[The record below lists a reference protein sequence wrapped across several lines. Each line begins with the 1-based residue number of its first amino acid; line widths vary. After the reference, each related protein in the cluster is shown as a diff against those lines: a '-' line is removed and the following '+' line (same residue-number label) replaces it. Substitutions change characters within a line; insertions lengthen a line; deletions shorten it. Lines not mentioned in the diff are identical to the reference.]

1 MSNIIEFT
9 GEYYTRQK
17 RSQEFADALAEDN
30 TEGVSAEEDID
41 VQDQQF
47 MYDMAWVM
55 KFTEVLVD
63 NQLGVANR
71 LSKYMENLKAGES
84 GNKKQ

>member
-1 MSNIIEFT
+1 MDNIIEFT

-17 RSQEFADALAEDN
+17 RSQEFADQLALQFVEYAQDHL
-30 TEGVSAEEDID
+30 DID
-41 VQDQQF
+41 VHNQQF

-55 KFTEVLVD
+55 KFTEVLID

-71 LSKYMENLKAGES
+71 LSKFMENLKASES
-84 GNKKQ
+84 GSKK

>member
-1 MSNIIEFT
+1 MNNILEFT

-17 RSQEFADALAEDN
+17 RSQEFADQLALQFVEYAQEHL
-30 TEGVSAEEDID
+30 DID

>member
-1 MSNIIEFT
+1 MDNIIEFT

-17 RSQEFADALAEDN
+17 RSQEFADQLALQFVEYAQDHL
-30 TEGVSAEEDID
+30 DID
-41 VQDQQF
+41 VQNQQF

-55 KFTEVLVD
+55 KFTEVLID

-71 LSKYMENLKAGES
+71 LSKFMENIKASES
-84 GNKKQ
+84 GSKK